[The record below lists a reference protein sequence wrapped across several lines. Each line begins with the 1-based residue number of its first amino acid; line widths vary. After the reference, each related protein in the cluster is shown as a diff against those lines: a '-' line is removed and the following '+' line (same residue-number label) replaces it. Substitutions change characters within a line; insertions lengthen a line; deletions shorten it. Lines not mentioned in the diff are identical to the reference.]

1 MNNKI
6 YEDLTK
12 LHINTAPPRS
22 HYIPYDT
29 LEGALG
35 GNPEK
40 SKYYMLLNGVWDFKY
55 YEHDYNEGII
65 DVKSGKINVPGN
77 WQMQGYDKPWY
88 TNVNYPFSVDPP
100 YVPNDNPMGV
110 YTKTVEL
117 PDEWKNRRTYLVAEG
132 ISSCAELHIN
142 GSFVGFDT
150 ASHLPTE
157 FEISD
162 YLVPGKNTVCIKVR
176 KWCAGSYLED
186 QDFFRMSGIFRDI
199 YLLSRDECHI
209 GDIEIFADDKEI
221 KYNGK
226 GEFMLF
232 DANGSEADLTTP
244 ILWNAEKPYLYTAV
258 IKHGSEYIP
267 QKVGMRKIEVSDKG
281 ELLINGVSV
290 LLKGVN
296 HHDTH
301 PEHGYYIPNDELKAE
316 LELMKKLN
324 INTIRTSHYPPTP
337 YLLELCDK
345 LGFYVVDETDIEIHG
360 FSNRTPYY
368 DGKIG
373 YDMDSDEWICR
384 RPEWKDEFVNRM
396 ARMVERDKNHACV
409 IMWSL
414 GNESG
419 CGENHHE
426 MYKWTK
432 QRDNSRLVHYEGASI
447 LKDDKGNCCIPEGYT
462 DVRSYMYRSVDM
474 IECDGKGS
482 DPRPVF
488 LCEYSHAMGNGPG
501 DLMDYMK
508 VFRKYPNLI
517 GGCIWEWADHTVRAK
532 DGTCLYGGDFGE
544 PTDDGNFCCDGLVFC
559 DRSLK
564 AGSLEAKAV
573 YQPFD
578 SEFDGE
584 NLTIH
589 NLFDFTDL
597 NEYTICY
604 TVESDG
610 ICVHS
615 GNIHAD
621 VAPHESQSIS
631 FKVSTPDEC
640 KLGCYLNLSLVDKD
654 GFEIAATQHKLDV
667 PVKADA
673 ETDTFDNVS
682 IVTEKNVIT
691 ISGDGFE
698 HKFNPNTGTLTDIN
712 GLTDGEARLSAWR
725 APTDNDRG
733 IKKKWGYINGDN
745 MSGENLNRISTKIYD
760 CTVSGNKITV
770 VGALSGISRKP
781 FFRFTTEY
789 SFFDDGS
796 VCVSLCGKVREDCI
810 ELPRLGFEF
819 KIPKDS
825 GKFRY
830 FGMGPE
836 ETYRDMHHFAKMGM
850 YESSAKEEYIPYVM
864 PQEHGNHFNT
874 KCLETENGLC
884 FTAENVFDINVSNY
898 TVEILTEAMH
908 TNELKEADYVTVRI
922 DYKNAGIGSASCGP
936 ALLEQYRVNDK
947 DIDFKFRINIR

>member
-1 MNNKI
+1 M
-6 YEDLTK
+6 
-12 LHINTAPPRS
+12 
-22 HYIPYDT
+22 
-29 LEGALG
+29 
-35 GNPEK
+35 
-40 SKYYMLLNGVWDFKY
+40 
-55 YEHDYNEGII
+55 
-65 DVKSGKINVPGN
+65 
-77 WQMQGYDKPWY
+77 
-88 TNVNYPFSVDPP
+88 
-100 YVPNDNPMGV
+100 
-110 YTKTVEL
+110 
-117 PDEWKNRRTYLVAEG
+117 
-132 ISSCAELHIN
+132 
-142 GSFVGFDT
+142 
-150 ASHLPTE
+150 
-157 FEISD
+157 
-162 YLVPGKNTVCIKVR
+162 
-176 KWCAGSYLED
+176 
-186 QDFFRMSGIFRDI
+186 
-199 YLLSRDECHI
+199 
-209 GDIEIFADDKEI
+209 
-221 KYNGK
+221 
-226 GEFMLF
+226 
-232 DANGSEADLTTP
+232 
-244 ILWNAEKPYLYTAV
+244 
-258 IKHGSEYIP
+258 
-267 QKVGMRKIEVSDKG
+267 
-281 ELLINGVSV
+281 
-290 LLKGVN
+290 
-296 HHDTH
+296 
-301 PEHGYYIPNDELKAE
+301 
-316 LELMKKLN
+316 
-324 INTIRTSHYPPTP
+324 
-337 YLLELCDK
+337 
-345 LGFYVVDETDIEIHG
+345 
-360 FSNRTPYY
+360 
-368 DGKIG
+368 
-373 YDMDSDEWICR
+373 
-384 RPEWKDEFVNRM
+384 
-396 ARMVERDKNHACV
+396 
-409 IMWSL
+409 
-414 GNESG
+414 
-419 CGENHHE
+419 
-426 MYKWTK
+426 
-432 QRDNSRLVHYEGASI
+432 
-447 LKDDKGNCCIPEGYT
+447 
-462 DVRSYMYRSVDM
+462 
-474 IECDGKGS
+474 
-482 DPRPVF
+482 
-488 LCEYSHAMGNGPG
+488 
-501 DLMDYMK
+501 
-508 VFRKYPNLI
+508 
-517 GGCIWEWADHTVRAK
+517 
-532 DGTCLYGGDFGE
+532 
-544 PTDDGNFCCDGLVFC
+544 FC
-559 DRSLK
+559 DREVYK

-640 KLGCYLNLSLVDKD
+640 KLGCYLTLSLVDKD

-733 IKKKWGYINGDN
+733 MKKWGYINGDN
-745 MSGENLNRISTKIYD
+745 MAGENLNRISTKIYD

-781 FFRFTTEY
+781 FFKFTTEY

-830 FGMGPE
+830 FGKWVSE